1 VRRPEATRRIED
13 LLARVANGEG
23 RYLTRIREIR
33 IFGSYA
39 RGALVV
45 GDVDLA
51 VEFDQTKE
59 EAGRWFATRL
69 AGGFDHI
76 AALKRELRGN
86 QRVLEL
92 HLNELDGLR
101 EEGFDPQLL
110 WTRGES
116 LEKAFDRLR
125 ALAPDASA
133 GRASRDAAHPLVEEV
148 EKLVP
153 RPARQEFSVFMWA
166 GWLDAKLVDLPD
178 QQATNLITRQRFE
191 EQWSSMNPR
200 FRAAHAVATYLEHGG
215 IEPLNA
221 GGTLSSEQ
229 RELIDEEREYWRPAV
244 EIHFGGK
251 LLQWAMFDFGQGT
264 PRVVVVLNPTARKRT
279 LRALDM
285 RALVDRDKFFN
296 FQYGDERLKLIER
309 MAVADRAGELPD
321 YMREFFDSLRT
332 RALR

>member
-1 VRRPEATRRIED
+1 MRRAEAAKRIEG
-13 LLARVANGEG
+13 LLARVSSGEG
-23 RYLTRIREIR
+23 RYLTRVREIR

-39 RGALVV
+39 RGTLVV

-51 VEFDQTKE
+51 VEFDQTKD

-76 AALKRELRGN
+76 GALKRELRGN

-92 HLNELDGLR
+92 HLNELDELR

-116 LEKAFDRLR
+116 FETAVDRLR

-133 GRASRDAAHPLVEEV
+133 GRASRDAVHPLVAEA
-148 EKLVP
+148 EKLIP

-166 GWLDAKLVDLPD
+166 GWLDAKLVDLPNM
-178 QQATNLITRQRFE
+178 QARNRITRERFR
-191 EQWSSMNPR
+191 EQWASTNPR
-200 FRAAHAVATYLEHGG
+200 FRAAHAVASYLEHDG

-221 GGTLSSEQ
+221 GGTLSSDQ
-229 RELIDEEREYWRPAV
+229 REVIDEEREHWRPAV
-244 EIHFGGK
+244 EVHFGGK

-264 PRVVVVLNPTARKRT
+264 PRVLVVLNPTARKQT

-309 MAVADRAGELPD
+309 MAAEDRAGELPD
-321 YMREFFDSLRT
+321 YMREVFDSLRT
-332 RALR
+332 RALH